1 MRCRLTSPGCPQ
13 RSPEWHR
20 SARRASWLAV
30 VAVVAATV
38 SAAPPAAADSTDTLT
53 DALMAVRGVS
63 CGPLRFDPIVE
74 QAAAEIN
81 DSTDK
86 WIDHTARAAPVK
98 ESTPLLKD
106 LGYGGSKSTFMLG
119 AGRSSADSIKA
130 LLLQGY
136 LKIPDCSYVD
146 YGVSSLHN
154 DSKDM
159 ILTVVVLA
167 A

>member
-1 MRCRLTSPGCPQ
+1 MP
-13 RSPEWHR
+13 
-20 SARRASWLAV
+20 SATAD
-30 VAVVAATV
+30 
-38 SAAPPAAADSTDTLT
+38 PADSLT
-53 DALMAVRGVS
+53 VALMAARGVS
-63 CGPLRFDPIVE
+63 CAPLTPNPIVQ

-86 WIDHTARAAPVK
+86 WIDHTARAAPVS
-98 ESTPLLKD
+98 ESTPVLKD
-106 LGYGGSKSTFMLG
+106 LGYGGSKSTFILG

-154 DSKDM
+154 ESKDM